1 MAVITGKVVRISGN
15 QMPSPDLP
23 VVEPQGWETTVYFFA
38 PLQAKDLSALGK
50 DGLYRRDGRS
60 PVAVVQTDKNGVF
73 RARLQ
78 PGRYSVLIARDS
90 LSLFTNVTDGT
101 GILNPVELEKGA
113 RLKIRLEASWDA
125 LY

>member
-1 MAVITGKVVRISGN
+1 MAVISGKVVRISGN

-23 VVEPQGWETTVYFFA
+23 PTKPRGWQTSVFFFS
-38 PLQAKDLSALGK
+38 PLKANDLPSMGK

-60 PVAVVQTDKNGVF
+60 PVAVVRTDKNGVF

-78 PGRYSVLIARDS
+78 PGLYSVLIARDS
-90 LSLFTNVTDGT
+90 LSLFTNITDGT
-101 GILNPVELEKGA
+101 GILNPVKVEKGA
-113 RLKIRLEASWDA
+113 RLKLQLEASWDA